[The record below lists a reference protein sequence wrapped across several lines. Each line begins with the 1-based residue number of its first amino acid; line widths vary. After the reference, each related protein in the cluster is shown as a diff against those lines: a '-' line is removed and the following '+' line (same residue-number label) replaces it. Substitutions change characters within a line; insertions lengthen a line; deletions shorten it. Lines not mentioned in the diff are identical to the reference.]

1 MTTRS
6 GSSSSRK
13 VVEVAA
19 ADDTVTTASNVLAE
33 NNLSIAKTEPKGS
46 CWLMAILGC
55 IQQCV
60 SNSNNPTARDR
71 LLDWH
76 VRRSAIDSIFLWVL
90 NLDHRMD
97 AIGTSDAQHL
107 CELIEKAHLIPF
119 RTIRRKGGLIGN
131 WAPAR
136 GWAGSDIFPF
146 VSGCACLKRGHVWR

>member
-6 GSSSSRK
+6 GSSSSRNE
-13 VVEVAA
+13 VVVAA

-76 VRRSAIDSIFLWVL
+76 VRRSVIDTIFNWVL
-90 NLDHRMD
+90 HSSTMD
-97 AIGTSDAQHL
+97 AIGNSDAKHL

-119 RTIRRKGGLIGN
+119 RLGRGRNRKVIGN